1 MKATIHIECTPA
13 EARACFGWPDVQPMQ
28 AAMMEQVQ
36 ERMLS
41 EMDRFSPEALVN
53 QWLATLPQ
61 QVEALASRVGDRQ
74 PGWLFRHTSN
84 CAGVDQSVKR
94 VGQSPVV

>member
-13 EARACFGWPDVQPMQ
+13 EARACFGLPDVQPMQ

-53 QWLATLPQ
+53 QWLVTLPQ
-61 QVEALASRVGDRQ
+61 GVERTQD
-74 PGWLFRHTSN
+74 LF
-84 CAGVDQSVKR
+84 AQMMLGG
-94 VGQSPVV
+94 VGQERR

>member
-1 MKATIHIECTPA
+1 MRATIHIACTPA

-28 AAMMEQVQ
+28 AAMMDRLQ
-36 ERMLS
+36 ERVMS

-61 QVEALASRVGDRQ
+61 QVARMQDLFANAFLGGTGQDRTGTNLR
-74 PGWLFRHTSN
+74 P
-84 CAGVDQSVKR
+84 
-94 VGQSPVV
+94 